1 MNQVA
6 PKPHSLPVPEP
17 DALEHSRRLSAYLLD
32 AIDAAGGWLPFD
44 RFMELA
50 LYAPGLGY
58 YAAGAAKFG
67 RLAADGSDFVTAPEL
82 TPFFARTLARQIG
95 EIFEQTGDAQVLEFG
110 AGSGR
115 LAADLLLALEAEGS
129 PCERYSIMELS
140 GELRARQRD
149 TIARAAPHLL
159 DRVTWLDRLPDAFH
173 GVMLG
178 NEVLDAMPVRL
189 WARRPHANGRND
201 QPQPVWFERGV
212 VRMPGAPD
220 GFAWEERRHE
230 GALPE
235 VLAPLADLPP
245 TQEYLTETHEA
256 ASAFVRSIAPLL
268 ARGVLLLIDYGF
280 PAREYYHPQRAHG
293 TLMCHYRHHAHDDPF
308 YYPGLQDITAHV
320 EFSGIADAGVEAGLD
335 LLGFTSQARFLMN
348 AGIVELM
355 SALDP
360 SDPKTFLP
368 AAAAAQ
374 KLLSEAEMGELFKV
388 IAFGRG
394 MDEWA
399 GLIGFATGDRS
410 HAL

>member
-1 MNQVA
+1 MNQAA
-6 PKPHSLPVPEP
+6 PKPHSLPVPEA
-17 DALEHSRRLSAYLLD
+17 DALEHSRRLTAYLAD

-82 TPFFARTLARQIG
+82 TPLFAGTLARQLG
-95 EIFEQTGDAQVLEFG
+95 EIFEQTGDASVLEFG

-115 LAADLLLALEAEGS
+115 LAADLLLALEAQGT
-129 PCERYSIMELS
+129 PCEHYSIMELS

-149 TIARAAPHLL
+149 TIAGAAPHLL

-189 WARRPHANGRND
+189 WARRPDETGHPA
-201 QPQPVWFERGV
+201 WFERGV
-212 VRMPGAPD
+212 VRAAN
-220 GFAWEERRHE
+220 GFAWEARRHA
-230 GALPE
+230 GPLPE
-235 VLAPLADLPP
+235 ALAPLDSLPP
-245 TQEYLTETHEA
+245 MQEYLTETHEA
-256 ASAFVRSIAPLL
+256 GAAFVRSVAPLL

-348 AGIVELM
+348 AGIVDLM

-360 SDPKTFLP
+360 TDPKTFLP
-368 AAAAAQ
+368 ATSAAQ

-399 GLIGFATGDRS
+399 GLLGFATGDRS

>member
-1 MNQVA
+1 MNQAA
-6 PKPHSLPVPEP
+6 PKPHSLPVPET
-17 DALEHSRRLSAYLLD
+17 DALEHSRRLTAYLAD
-32 AIDAAGGWLPFD
+32 AIEADGGWLPFD

-82 TPFFARTLARQIG
+82 TPFFARTLARQLG
-95 EIFEQTGDAQVLEFG
+95 EVFEQTGDAQVLEFG

-115 LAADLLLALEAEGS
+115 LAADLLLALEAEGT
-129 PCERYSIMELS
+129 PCEQYSIMELS

-149 TIARAAPHLL
+149 TIEKAAPHLL
-159 DRVTWLDRLPDAFH
+159 DRVTWLDQLPDAFH
-173 GVMLG
+173 GTMIG

-189 WARRPHANGRND
+189 WARRPDANG
-201 QPQPVWFERGV
+201 QPVWFERGV
-212 VRMPGAPD
+212 VLTPE
-220 GFAWEERRHE
+220 GFAWEERLYT
-230 GALPE
+230 GPLPE
-235 VLAPLADLPP
+235 ALDALAVLPP

-256 ASAFVRSIAPLL
+256 AAAFVRSVAPLL

-280 PAREYYHPQRAHG
+280 PAREYYHPQRAGG

-348 AGIVELM
+348 AGIIDLM
-355 SALDP
+355 STLDP
-360 SDPKTFLP
+360 TDQKTFLP

-388 IAFGRG
+388 IAFGRA

-399 GLIGFATGDRS
+399 GLVGFVNGDRS

>member
-1 MNQVA
+1 MNQAA

-17 DALEHSRRLSAYLLD
+17 DALEHSRRLTAHLAD
-32 AIDAAGGWLPFD
+32 AIRDAGGWLPFD

-82 TPFFARTLARQIG
+82 TPFFARTLARQVS
-95 EIFEQTGDAQVLEFG
+95 EIFEQTGDAKVLEFG

-115 LAADLLLALEAEGS
+115 LAADLLLALEAEGA

-149 TIARAAPHLL
+149 TIARVAPHLL
-159 DRVTWLDRLPDAFH
+159 DRVSWLDQLPDAFH

-189 WARRPHANGRND
+189 WARRAPANGQDGR
-201 QPQPVWFERGV
+201 PVWFERGV
-212 VRMPGAPD
+212 VCTPD
-220 GFAWEERRHE
+220 GFAWEERRYD

-235 VLAPLADLPP
+235 ALAPLAALPP
-245 TQEYLTETHEA
+245 AQEYLTETHEA
-256 ASAFVRSIAPLL
+256 AAAFVRSVAPLL
-268 ARGVLLLIDYGF
+268 ARGVLLLVDYGF
-280 PAREYYHPQRAHG
+280 PAREYYHPQRAQG

-320 EFSGIADAGVEAGLD
+320 EFSGIADAGVQAGLD

-360 SDPKTFLP
+360 SDPKTYLP

-399 GLIGFATGDRS
+399 GLIGFATGERS